1 MNRKRILRFYFR
13 ADALNALMDN
23 IILAYALRSAEG
35 TLRGEYYAGRISEFI
50 GAKVELSSLWNY
62 LDGVISAM
70 REEEVET
77 LKFYA
82 LTRKGINGLD
92 EDVRRRVKRSVI
104 KFTRRARG
112 LERFRCGIRLVGEY
126 YCMF

>member
-50 GAKVELSSLWNY
+50 GAKGELSSLWNY

-70 REEEVET
+70 REEEV
-77 LKFYA
+77 
-82 LTRKGINGLD
+82 INGLD